1 MFDTIF
7 KSNQSRWLAYLSHL
21 IVLAILLTLFF
32 TPRPA
37 HADWLPFKFRL
48 LPSYE
53 NGKILYNIRFSS
65 QVDWPIT
72 DLTLKFPLPP
82 GTRFLE
88 AQAEPST
95 QVSFDGA
102 EITFFTAS
110 VNKRLRNAYFLVEVA
125 DPNKTTFATRPW
137 IAWKGNVPG
146 EYFTEETIVDT
157 TLKPLNWQPPAN
169 SHVKLEA
176 GATVADEIITYSIYP
191 ASMTSR
197 RIWDL
202 KVNVPIPDGAEFLTA
217 EAPPTF
223 VATFDGQ
230 EVSFST
236 LELPARTEVGPLSV
250 RVSSQKIIS
259 PYISTKIKASWK
271 NVGPNVAPQEDIQS
285 GDLIIQPHAAQQL
298 LSDMAGDVPFANYD
312 LTNLV
317 FTYNE
322 TQPEFIFYTA
332 GELGPVGT
340 PLEFAVYLDQ
350 DCRADTG
357 SPRRSLGVEYR
368 LRYRHKGG
376 ITYLHVWDEAKPS
389 WSRIKSVEMTS
400 RVQGNQVAISLPH
413 NLLAQNQRFCWTA
426 DAKNRTTGFA
436 SRLPADAIPDK
447 EGSEF
452 LNPNWALDAGAT
464 KAPLAG
470 SSPGSISN

>member
-1 MFDTIF
+1 MFNIMF

-21 IVLAILLTLFF
+21 VILAILLTLFS

-37 HADWLPFKFRL
+37 HADWPPFKFRL

-65 QVDWPIT
+65 RADWPMT

-82 GTRFLE
+82 GTRFVE

-102 EITFFTAS
+102 EITFFTAT

-125 DPNKTTFATRPW
+125 DPNQTTFATQAW
-137 IAWKGNVPG
+137 IAWKGNEPG
-146 EYFTEETIVDT
+146 EYSPEEKIVDI

-169 SHVKLEA
+169 SRVKLEA
-176 GATVADEIITYSIYP
+176 GATVADEIITYTIYP
-191 ASMTSR
+191 ASITSR

-202 KVNVPIPDGAEFLTA
+202 KVNIPIPDGAEFLTA
-217 EAPPTF
+217 EAPPAFVTTF
-223 VATFDGQ
+223 EGQ

-236 LELPARTEVGPLSV
+236 LELKARTEVGPL
-250 RVSSQKIIS
+250 RLKVSSQGIKS
-259 PYISTKIKASWK
+259 PYISTEIRASWK
-271 NVGPNVAPQEDIQS
+271 NVGPNVTPQEVIQS
-285 GDLIIQPHAAQQL
+285 GELIIQPHAAQQL
-298 LSDMAGDVPFANYD
+298 LADMAGDVPFANYD

-317 FTYNE
+317 FTHNE
-322 TQPEFIFYTA
+322 TQAEFIFYTA
-332 GELGPVGT
+332 GELGPVGM
-340 PLEFAVYLDQ
+340 PLEFAIYLDQ

-376 ITYLHVWDEAKPS
+376 ITYLHAWDEAKPG
-389 WSRIKSVEMTS
+389 WSRIKSVEVTS
-400 RVQGNQVAISLPH
+400 RVQDNQVAISLPK

-452 LNPNWALDAGAT
+452 LNPNLVLDAGAT
-464 KAPLAG
+464 EAPLAG
-470 SSPGSISN
+470 SSPDGISN